1 MKRIS
6 LIIGLIVLSGIAASA
21 APAIAKRLPAE
32 NRKPLEF
39 NSRAETRLKK
49 STVRRKTSKFSG
61 RWTGKLYQPAGP
73 AQQKY
78 NFSLTLFQK
87 GKKITGFSRIAVI
100 GAPQYYGVMRLS
112 GTIKGNRLVFREIK
126 VTRDAPAPETF
137 WCIKSGSLK
146 LARKDGKTRL
156 KGFWQAGTC
165 SPGTIVLR
173 KVSRK

>member
-78 NFSLTLFQK
+78 NFSLTL
-87 GKKITGFSRIAVI
+87 RIAVI